1 MLKIII
7 NTLENFKPTS
17 TWRGKT
23 TTHPAESA
31 TTTSVTTTAT
41 SRNTATQTTRDSAVA
56 REISSIKSSDLN
68 SASILIDPD
77 SNSRTILGKS
87 SNSPISSPAEAIK
100 EDEEVSVSIPR

>member
-1 MLKIII
+1 MQKIII
-7 NTLENFKPTS
+7 NTLENFEPTF
-17 TWRGKT
+17 TWKGKT

-41 SRNTATQTTRDSAVA
+41 ATSRSTATQTTRDSAVA
-56 REISSIKSSDLN
+56 REISTIKSDLN

-87 SNSPISSPAEAIK
+87 SNSPAEAIR
-100 EDEEVSVSIPR
+100 EEEEVSVSVPR

>member
-1 MLKIII
+1 MQKIII
-7 NTLENFKPTS
+7 NSLENFEPTF
-17 TWRGKT
+17 TWKGKT

-41 SRNTATQTTRDSAVA
+41 ATATSRSTATQTTRDSAVA
-56 REISSIKSSDLN
+56 REISTIKSDLN

-87 SNSPISSPAEAIK
+87 SNSPAEAIR
-100 EDEEVSVSIPR
+100 EEEEVSVSVPR

>member
-1 MLKIII
+1 MQKIII
-7 NTLENFKPTS
+7 NSLENFEPTF
-17 TWRGKT
+17 TWKGKT

-41 SRNTATQTTRDSAVA
+41 ATSRSTATQTTRDSAAA
-56 REISSIKSSDLN
+56 REISTIKSDLN

-87 SNSPISSPAEAIK
+87 SNSPAEAIR
-100 EDEEVSVSIPR
+100 EEEEVSVSVPR

>member
-23 TTHPAESA
+23 TILPAESA

-56 REISSIKSSDLN
+56 REISSIKSDLN

-77 SNSRTILGKS
+77 SNSKTILGKS
-87 SNSPISSPAEAIK
+87 SNSHISSPAEAIK

>member
-1 MLKIII
+1 MQKIII
-7 NTLENFKPTS
+7 NSLENFEPTF
-17 TWRGKT
+17 TWKGKT

-41 SRNTATQTTRDSAVA
+41 ATSRSTATQTTRDSAVA
-56 REISSIKSSDLN
+56 REISTIKSDLN

-87 SNSPISSPAEAIK
+87 SNSPAEAIR
-100 EDEEVSVSIPR
+100 EEEEVSVSVPR

>member
-41 SRNTATQTTRDSAVA
+41 SRNTATQTTRDSAAA
-56 REISSIKSSDLN
+56 REISTIKSDLN

-87 SNSPISSPAEAIK
+87 SNSPAEAIK

>member
-17 TWRGKT
+17 TWKGKT
-23 TTHPAESA
+23 TIHPAESA

-41 SRNTATQTTRDSAVA
+41 SRSTATQTTRDSAVA
-56 REISSIKSSDLN
+56 RVISLIKSDLN

-87 SNSPISSPAEAIK
+87 SNSPAEAIK